1 MNYDLVKQLLEQV
14 EAFERQLPASGPPT
28 LADFA
33 AWLPQQV
40 APTQPDEQATAGP
53 IRSGG
58 LVGNPPS
65 PEAEIGITITYLY
78 RYTRLYSKKALA
90 DTPLSTID
98 EFSYMVILL
107 LEGPAPTKTELIDR
121 NVHEKTT
128 GTEILRRLINGG
140 LIEQFDDLTDRRAKR
155 LKLTDKGRALMFQVM
170 PRMSEVVMLMGG
182 NLTTSEKMDLFHLVS
197 KLHLFHNQIFLHERD
212 TDLHT
217 LIGRLDEEKI

>member
-14 EAFERQLPASGPPT
+14 EAFEQELPASGPRT

-33 AWLPQQV
+33 AWLPRQV
-40 APTQPDEQATAGP
+40 APVQPDERATAGP
-53 IRSGG
+53 IRSDG
-58 LVGNPPS
+58 LVGSPPS
-65 PEAEIGITITYLY
+65 PEAEIAITITYLY

-140 LIEQFDDLTDRRAKR
+140 LIEQFDDLTDRRSKR
-155 LKLTDKGRALMFQVM
+155 LKLTDKGRFLMYQVM
-170 PRMSEVVMLMGG
+170 PRMSEVVKLAAGD
-182 NLTTSEKMDLFHLVS
+182 LTMPEKTDLFRLVS
-197 KLHLFHNQIFLHERD
+197 KLYLFHNQIFMNERD
-212 TDLHT
+212 TDLTT
-217 LIGRLDEEKI
+217 LVDRLDE

>member
-1 MNYDLVKQLLEQV
+1 MSYDLVKQLLEQV
-14 EAFERQLPASGPPT
+14 EAFEQQLPSSGPRT

-33 AWLPQQV
+33 AWLPRQV
-40 APTQPDEQATAGP
+40 ALVPPDRREVVGP
-53 IRSGG
+53 IRADG
-58 LVGNPPS
+58 LVGRPPS

-107 LEGPAPTKTELIDR
+107 LGGPAPTKTELIDR

-140 LIEQFDDLTDRRAKR
+140 LIEQFDDLTDRRSKR
-155 LKLTDKGRALMFQVM
+155 LKLTEKGRTLMFQVM
-170 PRMSEVVMLMGG
+170 PRMSEVVKLAAG
-182 NLTTSEKMDLFHLVS
+182 NLTPSEKMDLFHLVS
-197 KLHLFHNQIFLHERD
+197 KLHLFHNQIFMNERD
-212 TDLHT
+212 TDLTT
-217 LIGRLDEEKI
+217 LVTRLDEEKI